1 MFGQNNVFDVVD
13 MEMESKEADGFGC
26 SFVTDNMHICGSM
39 EILLEMSMHRTSSK
53 SDISWKLRCACQNS
67 ATGTLG
73 LV

>member
-1 MFGQNNVFDVVD
+1 MFGQNNVFDIVG

-39 EILLEMSMHRTSSK
+39 EILSEMSMDGTSSK
-53 SDISWKLRCACQNS
+53 SDIWKLRCACQNS
-67 ATGTLG
+67 TTGTLG